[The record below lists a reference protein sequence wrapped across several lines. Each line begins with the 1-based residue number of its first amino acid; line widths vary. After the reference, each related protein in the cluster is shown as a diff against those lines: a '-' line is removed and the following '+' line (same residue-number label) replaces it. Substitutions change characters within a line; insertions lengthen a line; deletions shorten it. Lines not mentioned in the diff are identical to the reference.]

1 MLITKAIIPAGGLG
15 TRFLPATKAIPKEM
29 LPILDKPSIQYVVEE
44 GIKAGI
50 KNYIMVTGK
59 NKTVIEDHFDAH
71 QELDFFLKSKGKQS
85 LLDGVSSIMQN
96 ANFIYVR
103 QQEPLGLGHAVWTA
117 RHSIG
122 KEYVAVLLPDDIFT
136 GVSVIA
142 QLAQVAAQEKCSVI
156 AVQEVPSHEL
166 SRYGVIDIRKQF
178 SPNLFQIKDVVEKPN
193 EADAPSNLAIVGRY
207 ILSPTIFEIL
217 DEQQVGVGGEIQL
230 TDAIQKLLQSR
241 EKVFAYKIQ
250 AERYDTG
257 TPFGLLKASI
267 DTALRSGQYGDAML
281 AYLRKLDKDYVMMK
295 GKAETLAHL

>member
-1 MLITKAIIPAGGLG
+1 MFVKKAIIPAGGLG

-59 NKTVIEDHFDAH
+59 NKTVIEDHFDGH
-71 QELDFFLKSKGKQS
+71 QELFAFLKSKGKQS
-85 LLDGVSSIMQN
+85 LLDGVTSIMQN

-103 QQEPLGLGHAVWTA
+103 QQEPLGLGHAIWTA

-136 GVSVIA
+136 GISVIG

-166 SRYGVIDIRKQF
+166 SRYGIIDIRKQF
-178 SPNLFQIKDVVEKPN
+178 SPNLFQIKNLVEKPK
-193 EADAPSNLAIVGRY
+193 ESEAPSNLAIVGRY
-207 ILSPTIFEIL
+207 ILSPTIFEVL
-217 DEQQVGVGGEIQL
+217 EEQQVGVGGEIQL
-230 TDAIQKLLQSR
+230 TDAIQRLLHSR
-241 EKVFAYKIQ
+241 EKVFAYKVQ
-250 AERYDTG
+250 SERYDTG

-267 DTALRSGQYGDAML
+267 DAALRSNQYGEAML
-281 AYLRKLDKDYVMMK
+281 AHLRQLDKDFVVMK

>member
-59 NKTVIEDHFDAH
+59 NKTVIEDHFDSNN
-71 QELDFFLKSKGKQS
+71 ELATFLKSKGKQS
-85 LLDGVSSIMQN
+85 LLDGVSSVMN
-96 ANFIYVR
+96 HANFIYIR

-117 RHSIG
+117 RHAIS

-136 GVSVIA
+136 GMSVIG
-142 QLAQVAAQEKCSVI
+142 QLAQIAAQEKCSVI

-166 SRYGVIDIRKQF
+166 PRYGVIDIRKQF
-178 SPNLFQIKDVVEKPN
+178 SPNLFQIKDLVEKPK
-193 EADAPSNLAIVGRY
+193 ESEAPSNLAIVGRY
-207 ILSPTIFEIL
+207 ILSPTIFDIL
-217 DEQQVGVGGEIQL
+217 EEQKTGINGEIQL
-230 TDAIQKLLQSR
+230 TDAIKQLLQSR

-250 AERYDTG
+250 SERYDTG

-267 DTALRSGQYGDAML
+267 SAALKNDQYSGAMMAHL
-281 AYLRKLDKDYVMMK
+281 KELDKEFLVMK
-295 GKAETLAHL
+295 GKAESLAHL

>member
-1 MLITKAIIPAGGLG
+1 MFVTKAIIPAGGLG

-59 NKTVIEDHFDAH
+59 NKTVIEDHFDSH
-71 QELDFFLKSKGKQS
+71 QELSTFLKSKGKLS
-85 LLDGVSSIMQN
+85 LLDGVSSVMQS

-122 KEYVAVLLPDDIFT
+122 KEYVAVLLPDDIFA
-136 GVSVIA
+136 GISVIA
-142 QLAQVAAQEKCSVI
+142 QLAQVAQQEKCSVI
-156 AVQEVPSHEL
+156 AVQEVPSNEL
-166 SRYGVIDIRKQF
+166 SRYGVVDIRKQF
-178 SPNLFQIKDVVEKPN
+178 SPNLFQIKDLVEKPK
-193 EADAPSNLAIVGRY
+193 ESEAPSNLAIVGRY

-217 DEQQVGVGGEIQL
+217 DEQQIGVGGEIQL
-230 TDAIQKLLQSR
+230 TDAIQRLLQSR
-241 EKVFAYKIQ
+241 EKVFAYKVPS
-250 AERYDTG
+250 ERYDTG

-267 DTALRSGQYGDAML
+267 DAALRSGQYGEAML
-281 AYLRKLDKDYVMMK
+281 SYLRQLDKDYVVMK